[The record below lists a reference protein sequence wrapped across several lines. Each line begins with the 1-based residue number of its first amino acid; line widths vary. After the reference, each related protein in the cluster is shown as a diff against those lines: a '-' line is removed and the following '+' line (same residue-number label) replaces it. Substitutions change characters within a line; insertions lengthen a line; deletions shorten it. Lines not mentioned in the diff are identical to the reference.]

1 MKIKGT
7 CGPEKSQMNPDC
19 CGAIPQDFKYPY
31 ERVGEYADFE
41 IFLRI
46 WRHNF
51 MFGIMKS
58 RVERCEIF
66 QNGKF
71 ST

>member
-19 CGAIPQDFKYPY
+19 SGSIPQDFKYPY
-31 ERVGEYADFE
+31 ERLDEYTYFE

-46 WRHNF
+46 WRHNV
-51 MFGIMKS
+51 MFGIMKG
-58 RVERCEIF
+58 RVEKCEIF